1 MSATVTMSQ
10 TAAALVA
17 ALVAGETT
25 TDKIREGVRSGKIEA
40 TDAFDAIE
48 AHAARQAAAPVRA
61 LSCKVSEKGALSLYG
76 LNARFPVTL
85 YAEQWERVF
94 AFVPEMQAFIKANA
108 KGLSR
113 K

>member
-1 MSATVTMSQ
+1 MAAATVNATVT
-10 TAAALVA
+10 ALVS

-25 TDKIREGVRSGKIEA
+25 ADKIKDGVRAGKI
-40 TDAFDAIE
+40 DQFDAMD
-48 AHAARQAAAPVRA
+48 ALQAFAQRSAAAPVRA

-85 YAEQWERVF
+85 YAEQWERVIG
-94 AFVPEMQAFIKANA
+94 FVPELQAFIKANA